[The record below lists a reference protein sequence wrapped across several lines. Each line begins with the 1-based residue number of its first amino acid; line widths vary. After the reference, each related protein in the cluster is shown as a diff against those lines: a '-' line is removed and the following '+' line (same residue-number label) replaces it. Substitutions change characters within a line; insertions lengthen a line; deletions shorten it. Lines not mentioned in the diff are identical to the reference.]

1 MQKTIKEEQKM
12 KKRTFH
18 TSINLLVEP
27 GLYQKLKM
35 TATVKKTSMSK
46 IIREGIKLKL
56 AQIDKQD
63 NVVIGG

>member
-1 MQKTIKEEQKM
+1 
-12 KKRTFH
+12 
-18 TSINLLVEP
+18 
-27 GLYQKLKM
+27 M
-35 TATVKKTSMSK
+35 TATLKKTSMSK

>member
-1 MQKTIKEEQKM
+1 M

-35 TATVKKTSMSK
+35 TVTVKKTSMSK

>member
-1 MQKTIKEEQKM
+1 M

-35 TATVKKTSMSK
+35 TATLKKTSMCESACNNDPPFG
-46 IIREGIKLKL
+46 IIGIE
-56 AQIDKQD
+56 
-63 NVVIGG
+63 N

>member
-1 MQKTIKEEQKM
+1 M

-18 TSINLLVEP
+18 TSVNLLVEP

-35 TATVKKTSMSK
+35 TATLKKTSMSK
-46 IIREGIKLKL
+46 IIREGIRLKL
-56 AQIDKQD
+56 VQIDKED

>member
-1 MQKTIKEEQKM
+1 M

-18 TSINLLVEP
+18 TSVNLLVEP

-35 TATVKKTSMSK
+35 TSTLKKTSMSK
-46 IIREGIKLKL
+46 IIREGIRLKL